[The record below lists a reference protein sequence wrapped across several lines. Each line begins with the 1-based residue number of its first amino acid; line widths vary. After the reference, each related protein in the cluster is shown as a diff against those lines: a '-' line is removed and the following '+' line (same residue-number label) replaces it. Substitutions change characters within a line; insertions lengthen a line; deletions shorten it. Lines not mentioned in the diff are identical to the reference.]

1 MTTTCDERLSVCIP
15 ACGRPRELAAC
26 LDALMLQDE
35 PPDEIVV
42 SDAGGDAETRSLLRS
57 YRVRHY
63 PIGRCPVRHYP
74 TTRRA
79 LPWQR
84 WWAFEHAFGSIVMF
98 IDDDIRLAPDAIA
111 RLRAAYR
118 EHPDAA
124 GVGFPITYQATPWA
138 YDICDP
144 APLRDAPPT
153 APALRERWL
162 GIAGKTRGSITPGG
176 QTVDL
181 PALPLSPASPAR
193 PSPPTDEPGGGIV
206 DVDWLSG
213 GAMSFRRTVLDAI
226 GPLHHLFALYDARI
240 GKAEDAILSS
250 RARRHGRLLLIV
262 EPCARHPAFEQATRT
277 ANPQDG
283 YRKGLLETWG
293 RAHVLRWLAS
303 DPHAAG
309 RAWVRLASL
318 EIARA
323 SKAALRRPAS
333 AAPWQRLLG
342 DVVGIQRT
350 FRRWHEIP
358 QGSTIADARMADTR
372 AHGPG
377 VTSEADVLIRRG
389 EAAGGLR
396 LMFFWDYDTQW
407 GADRSRMQRARDWG
421 HLEFPGTDEL
431 LELHARFG
439 VPACFAVVGAAALP
453 GERPYHDPK
462 QIRRIHAA
470 GHEIASHAFKHEW
483 LPGLDRRALLRTLRD
498 SKDALEQ
505 CIGAP
510 VVSFVPPF
518 NQPFHY
524 ARGWSFSVSELREAG
539 VHHITLDCLCDALR
553 ETGYTFCRVAYAP
566 LTERAAGVADMLRGR
581 DRASGSE
588 AAFRPGPPVT
598 IGGITCVRIGPCGFG
613 TSRVSEWFRRAAP
626 RERRAS
632 VVALYGHPHS
642 IRSGDANQSLDALKP
657 TMAMVGEWMREGTVR
672 CVRPSELVAS

>member
-1 MTTTCDERLSVCIP
+1 MTRISVCIP
-15 ACGRPRELAAC
+15 ACGRPRELDAC
-26 LDALMLQDE
+26 LDALMRQTD

-42 SDAGGDAETRSLLRS
+42 SDAAGDAETRDLLRG
-57 YRVRHY
+57 YGVRHY
-63 PIGRCPVRHYP
+63 R
-74 TTRRA
+74 TTRSA

-84 WWAFEHAFGSIVMF
+84 WWAFEHARGSIVLF
-98 IDDDIRLAPDAIA
+98 IDDDIRLEPDAIA
-111 RLRAAYR
+111 RLRAAWR
-118 EHPDAA
+118 DHPDAA
-124 GVGFPITYQATPWA
+124 GVGFPITYERA
-138 YDICDP
+138 
-144 APLRDAPPT
+144 DAPPVVFDIRDGT
-153 APALRERWL
+153 PLPDASAAAPTLRERWL
-162 GIAGKTRGSITPGG
+162 GIAGKTPGSITPGG

-181 PALPLSPASPAR
+181 PAPSAS
-193 PSPPTDEPGGGIV
+193 SDNIV

-213 GAMSFRRTVLDAI
+213 GAMSFRRAVLEAI

-262 EPCARHPAFEQATRT
+262 EPCARHPAFERATRT
-277 ANPQDG
+277 ANPQNG
-283 YRKGLLETWG
+283 YYKGLLETLG
-293 RAHVLRWLAS
+293 RAHVLHWLAT
-303 DPHAAG
+303 DPHAAR
-309 RAWVRLASL
+309 RAWVRLATL

-323 SKAALRRPAS
+323 SKAALRRPTS
-333 AAPWQRLLG
+333 AASWQRLLG
-342 DVVGIQRT
+342 DGAGIQRT
-350 FRRWHEIP
+350 IRHWQTLGVEGASSRD
-358 QGSTIADARMADTR
+358 GS
-372 AHGPG
+372 
-377 VTSEADVLIRRG
+377 VTS
-389 EAAGGLR
+389 

-431 LELHARFG
+431 LELHGRFG

-510 VVSFVPPF
+510 VISFVPPF

-539 VHHITLDCLCDALR
+539 VHHTTLDRLCDALR
-553 ETGYTFCRVAYAP
+553 ETGYRFCRVAYAP
-566 LTERAAGVADMLRGR
+566 LTERAADIAGRLRGR
-581 DRASGSE
+581 GRDGVDGSE

-598 IGGITCVRIGPCGFG
+598 IAGVTCVRIGPCGFG
-613 TSRVSEWFRRAAP
+613 AARVRELFQRAA
-626 RERRAS
+626 RRGR

-642 IRSGDANQSLDALKP
+642 IRSGDVNQSIEALTP
-657 TMAMVGEWMREGTVR
+657 TMAMVGKWMREGTVR
-672 CVRPSELVAS
+672 CVRPSELVAF